1 MSMETE
7 SPLIPRSGPFR
18 SGLRHIG
25 GAVWGKL
32 ALPLPVLYLFFC
44 VVVFVVCVEGLVKV
58 IFTGDMC
65 GGKELAMLCIILLI
79 LGLPLTGT
87 VIVLVTGVTA
97 FGTSF
102 RRTGEELEEFVRR
115 LLRGFSSSS
124 EQLTPS
130 LFPVSAGTGRE
141 ALC

>member
-1 MSMETE
+1 M
-7 SPLIPRSGPFR
+7 
-18 SGLRHIG
+18 
-25 GAVWGKL
+25 
-32 ALPLPVLYLFFC
+32 
-44 VVVFVVCVEGLVKV
+44 VFVVCVEGLVKV

-87 VIVLVTGVTA
+87 VIVLVMGVTA

-102 RRTGEELEEFVRR
+102 RRTGEELEEFVLR

-124 EQLTPS
+124 EQLTPRKEI
-130 LFPVSAGTGRE
+130 LFLNYVSPVCRSQCFLKHYILFESYTVFQIR
-141 ALC
+141 

>member
-1 MSMETE
+1 M
-7 SPLIPRSGPFR
+7 
-18 SGLRHIG
+18 
-25 GAVWGKL
+25 
-32 ALPLPVLYLFFC
+32 
-44 VVVFVVCVEGLVKV
+44 KV

-65 GGKELAMLCIILLI
+65 GGKELAMLCMILLI

-124 EQLTPS
+124 EQLTPGKEV
-130 LFPVSAGTGRE
+130 LFLYYIFPNCGSWCF
-141 ALC
+141 LKQ

>member
-1 MSMETE
+1 M
-7 SPLIPRSGPFR
+7 
-18 SGLRHIG
+18 
-25 GAVWGKL
+25 
-32 ALPLPVLYLFFC
+32 
-44 VVVFVVCVEGLVKV
+44 KV

-87 VIVLVTGVTA
+87 VMVFVTGVTA

-124 EQLTPS
+124 EQLTPRREVLFLS
-130 LFPVSAGTGRE
+130 YIFPICTSQRFLNHFKLAESYTDFQIREKEIADKFFLMVTTNLFPTTDG
-141 ALC
+141 LCP

>member
-1 MSMETE
+1 M
-7 SPLIPRSGPFR
+7 
-18 SGLRHIG
+18 
-25 GAVWGKL
+25 
-32 ALPLPVLYLFFC
+32 
-44 VVVFVVCVEGLVKV
+44 KV

-124 EQLTPS
+124 EQLTPGKEV
-130 LFPVSAGTGRE
+130 LFLNCIFPICSSQCFLKHYRLAESYTHFQRRQKENRG
-141 ALC
+141 

>member
-1 MSMETE
+1 M
-7 SPLIPRSGPFR
+7 
-18 SGLRHIG
+18 
-25 GAVWGKL
+25 
-32 ALPLPVLYLFFC
+32 
-44 VVVFVVCVEGLVKV
+44 KV

-124 EQLTPS
+124 EQLTPGKEV
-130 LFPVSAGTGRE
+130 LFLNYIFPICSVQCFLKHFKLAEVIPTFK
-141 ALC
+141 

>member
-1 MSMETE
+1 M
-7 SPLIPRSGPFR
+7 
-18 SGLRHIG
+18 
-25 GAVWGKL
+25 
-32 ALPLPVLYLFFC
+32 
-44 VVVFVVCVEGLVKV
+44 KV

-102 RRTGEELEEFVRR
+102 KRTGEELEEFVRR

-124 EQLTPS
+124 EQLTPGKEI
-130 LFPVSAGTGRE
+130 LFLNYVSPLCRSQCFLKNYILFE
-141 ALC
+141 AYILFQAR

>member
-1 MSMETE
+1 M
-7 SPLIPRSGPFR
+7 
-18 SGLRHIG
+18 
-25 GAVWGKL
+25 
-32 ALPLPVLYLFFC
+32 
-44 VVVFVVCVEGLVKV
+44 KV

-65 GGKELAMLCIILLI
+65 GGKELAMLCMILLI

-124 EQLTPS
+124 EQLTPGKEV
-130 LFPVSAGTGRE
+130 LFLNYIFPICGSQCFLKHFKLAESYTHFQIRE
-141 ALC
+141 KEIEDKLFLMVTTNLYHTTDGLSP

>member
-1 MSMETE
+1 MHLG
-7 SPLIPRSGPFR
+7 SPRT
-18 SGLRHIG
+18 
-25 GAVWGKL
+25 
-32 ALPLPVLYLFFC
+32 FC

-65 GGKELAMLCIILLI
+65 AGKELAMLCMILLI

-87 VIVLVTGVTA
+87 VMVLVTGVTA

-102 RRTGEELEEFVRR
+102 RRTGEELEELVRR

-124 EQLTPS
+124 EQLTP
-130 LFPVSAGTGRE
+130 ARA
-141 ALC
+141 ALL

>member
-1 MSMETE
+1 MLGTKVELGEVVTIMT
-7 SPLIPRSGPFR
+7 
-18 SGLRHIG
+18 
-25 GAVWGKL
+25 
-32 ALPLPVLYLFFC
+32 FC

-102 RRTGEELEEFVRR
+102 RKTGEELEELVRR

-130 LFPVSAGTGRE
+130 LFPVSAGTGRD

>member
-1 MSMETE
+1 M
-7 SPLIPRSGPFR
+7 
-18 SGLRHIG
+18 
-25 GAVWGKL
+25 
-32 ALPLPVLYLFFC
+32 
-44 VVVFVVCVEGLVKV
+44 KV

-65 GGKELAMLCIILLI
+65 GGRELAMLCIILLI

-124 EQLTPS
+124 EQLTPGKEV
-130 LFPVSAGTGRE
+130 LFLHYIFPICGAQCFLKLYKLAKSYTHFSHKIKRNT
-141 ALC
+141 

>member
-1 MSMETE
+1 M
-7 SPLIPRSGPFR
+7 
-18 SGLRHIG
+18 
-25 GAVWGKL
+25 
-32 ALPLPVLYLFFC
+32 
-44 VVVFVVCVEGLVKV
+44 KV

-102 RRTGEELEEFVRR
+102 KRTGEELEEFVRR

-124 EQLTPS
+124 EQLTPGKEI
-130 LFPVSAGTGRE
+130 LFLNYVSPLCRSQCFLKHYILFE
-141 ALC
+141 AYILFQAR